1 MKNKRFLFIFA
12 LICITIFCIIYYIFL
27 KFGNNNSKEKIVDEI
42 LNSFNVYEADVTV
55 TVYSNK
61 NTNNYYM
68 HQIVNHKV
76 SRCII
81 NEPEDINGLN
91 IELNNGKL
99 FIKNEKYNIEKVY
112 ENYSE
117 VLNNSLFLNTF
128 SDDCINNGYIVKE
141 SEENEVN
148 NNENKDEII
157 IETILENNKN
167 TYIKYK
173 ELYVDIK
180 NRIPNKLII
189 KDDKQKIYT
198 SIIYN
203 NVKIK

>member
-12 LICITIFCIIYYIFL
+12 LICITIFCIFYYIFL

-61 NTNNYYM
+61 NTNNYNM

-81 NEPEDINGLN
+81 NEPEEINGLN
-91 IELNNGKL
+91 IELNDGKL
-99 FIKNEKYNIEKVY
+99 LIKNEKYNMEKVY

-128 SDDCINNGYIVKE
+128 SADCINNGYKLKK

-173 ELYVDIK
+173 ELYVDIN
-180 NRIPNKLII
+180 NRIPKKLII

>member
-42 LNSFNVYEADVTV
+42 LNSFNVYEADIKV
-55 TVYSNK
+55 TVYSNR
-61 NTNNYYM
+61 NTNNYNMY
-68 HQIVNHKV
+68 QIVNHKV

-99 FIKNEKYNIEKVY
+99 FIKNEKYNMEKVY

>member
-61 NTNNYYM
+61 NTNNYIM

-81 NEPEDINGLN
+81 NEPEEINGLN
-91 IELNNGKL
+91 IELNDGKL
-99 FIKNEKYNIEKVY
+99 LIKNEKYNMEKVY

-128 SDDCINNGYIVKE
+128 SADCINNGYKLKK

-173 ELYVDIK
+173 ELYVDIN
-180 NRIPNKLII
+180 NRIPKKLII

>member
-42 LNSFNVYEADVTV
+42 LNSFNVYEADIKV

-81 NEPEDINGLN
+81 NEPEEINGLN

-128 SDDCINNGYIVKE
+128 SDDCINNGYKLKE

-173 ELYVDIK
+173 ELYVDIN
-180 NRIPNKLII
+180 NRIPKKLII

>member
-128 SDDCINNGYIVKE
+128 SDDCINNGYKLKE

>member
-42 LNSFNVYEADVTV
+42 LNSFNVYEADIKV

-81 NEPEDINGLN
+81 NEPEEINGLN

-128 SDDCINNGYIVKE
+128 SADCINNGYKLKE

>member
-128 SDDCINNGYIVKE
+128 SDDCINNGYMVKE

>member
-128 SDDCINNGYIVKE
+128 SDDCINNGYKLKE

-173 ELYVDIK
+173 ELYVDIN
-180 NRIPNKLII
+180 NRIPKKLII